1 MNLNNENVNKFL
13 SRYIYYVNDISSE
26 YSYPLNIRHLLY
38 LIVPAFIIKYGI
50 SYEALIL
57 KCFKEVKIYISNS
70 EDKRITA
77 SFNRNLVKYGDSYF
91 TEKFIVL
98 NQYKNAS
105 LPNLID
111 NIVHE
116 FNHAINSS
124 INEIKITKNYLY
136 LRTGLTY
143 RVYKKEDLSFIR
155 KDKSYLLEE
164 IINTKQTEDIINII
178 KKFDSTNKSISNT
191 IYAINSETASKY
203 NSNSY
208 YLEGYVCKKILT
220 NKTFINTLE
229 TLRLNGEVYDI
240 SKWFDDIT
248 GKQGEYKELINLLN
262 EVYDLEIEY
271 SNRKYFKIFT
281 LNKIKDASNKIMRIV
296 DTFNNNVNFR

>member
-1 MNLNNENVNKFL
+1 MNSNLIIERELK
-13 SRYIYYVNDISSE
+13 SIDEISDLYGYDS
-26 YSYPLNIRHLLY
+26 NIRHLLY
-38 LIVPAFIIKYGI
+38 IIIPALVIKYGI
-50 SYEALIL
+50 SKEKLIL
-57 KCFKEVKIYISNS
+57 KTFKEIRILKSNQESKTVKAYYSSKPKCENGEYKTTKFMVIHNYQKNS
-70 EDKRITA
+70 LVDLLD
-77 SFNRNLVKYGDSYF
+77 NL
-91 TEKFIVL
+91 
-98 NQYKNAS
+98 
-105 LPNLID
+105 
-111 NIVHE
+111 VHE

>member
-1 MNLNNENVNKFL
+1 MNSNLIIERELKNIDE
-13 SRYIYYVNDISSE
+13 ISDLYGYDS
-26 YSYPLNIRHLLY
+26 NIRHLLY
-38 LIVPAFIIKYGI
+38 IIIPAFVIKYGI
-50 SYEALIL
+50 SKEKLIL
-57 KCFKEVKIYISNS
+57 KTFKEIRILKSNQESKTVKAYYSSKPKYENGEYKTTKFMVIQNYQKNS
-70 EDKRITA
+70 LVDLLD
-77 SFNRNLVKYGDSYF
+77 NL
-91 TEKFIVL
+91 
-98 NQYKNAS
+98 
-105 LPNLID
+105 
-111 NIVHE
+111 VHE

-220 NKTFINTLE
+220 NKTFIKTLE

>member
-1 MNLNNENVNKFL
+1 MNSNLIIERELK
-13 SRYIYYVNDISSE
+13 SIDEISDLYGYDS
-26 YSYPLNIRHLLY
+26 NIRHLLY
-38 LIVPAFIIKYGI
+38 IIIPAFVIKYGI
-50 SYEALIL
+50 SKEKLIL
-57 KCFKEVKIYISNS
+57 KTFKEIRILKSTQESKTVKAYYSIKPKGENVEYKTTKFMVIHNYQKNS
-70 EDKRITA
+70 LVDLLD
-77 SFNRNLVKYGDSYF
+77 NL
-91 TEKFIVL
+91 
-98 NQYKNAS
+98 
-105 LPNLID
+105 
-111 NIVHE
+111 VHE